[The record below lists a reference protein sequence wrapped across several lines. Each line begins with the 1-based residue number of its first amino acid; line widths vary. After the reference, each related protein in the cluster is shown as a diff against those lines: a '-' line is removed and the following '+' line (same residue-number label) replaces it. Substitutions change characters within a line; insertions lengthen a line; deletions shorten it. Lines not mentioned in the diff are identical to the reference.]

1 MKLDRK
7 RIVARTGSVELDAWP
22 RIFPARHVATPLG
35 SGFGSSQFSSPSK
48 AFRVLYAAEDFPTA
62 FAEGVVRDRFEGK
75 QRRYLYRPQLETL
88 VASEISTGRALQ
100 LVDLTGAAAYEL
112 GVDTDAKAA
121 RDHAKGQRFAEALH
135 RDTDVDGMLF
145 SSRLTGALC
154 AAIFD
159 RAAAKL
165 SATTPVA
172 LPMVGALPA
181 ELTRLG
187 ITVRRRRA
195 MS

>member
-1 MKLDRK
+1 M
-7 RIVARTGSVELDAWP
+7 
-22 RIFPARHVATPLG
+22 
-35 SGFGSSQFSSPSK
+35 
-48 AFRVLYAAEDFPTA
+48 AEDLPGPSCRHATRVGVWV
-62 FAEGVVRDRFEGK
+62 EPVLQPVKGVSRSLRGGGLPDRVRGRVVRDRFEGK